1 MTNTE
6 MPVAVG
12 AYIFAGGFTLGVSK
26 HFRVIAHLEAS
37 KYGVQ
42 SAKANF
48 PGLAVHTQP
57 ATWPV
62 RELKNQNVKLLY
74 CNPPCALFSQAG
86 ATMRKGTDGWKTD
99 PRQKCWRECF
109 LAFEGIFPDVFVL
122 ESVVRA
128 YTAGREFVTQ
138 FTDWA
143 KAYGYA
149 VTHVFVDA
157 QNHGMAQRRKRYFL
171 VVHKINIDWT
181 PPVRSRITANE
192 ILSTITDPGYHTPI
206 QDPEHARLISELPV
220 KTPLRRLWERDNPE
234 ETWVRT
240 KQGVKGR
247 PRLFIHRVD
256 GNDVLGTIA
265 GDYFIHPTEDRFL
278 GMNELKALNGFPP
291 EYFLEGSPQYHA
303 SLLCRGVCPP
313 VAEWLAGNIRRAV
326 DRNEPAIAG
335 VETEVD
341 FR

>member
-1 MTNTE
+1 MTANE

-26 HFRVIAHLEAS
+26 HFRVIAHLES
-37 KYGVQ
+37 GRYGVQ

-48 PGLAVHTQP
+48 PDSAIHTNP
-57 ATWPV
+57 ATWPIRDLKRENV
-62 RELKNQNVKLLY
+62 RLRY

-86 ATMRKGTDGWKTD
+86 ATMRKGADGWKTD

-109 LAFEGIFPDVFVL
+109 LAFEGLFPDVFVL

-128 YTAGREFVTQ
+128 YTAGKEFVEQ

-171 VVHKINIDWT
+171 VVH
-181 PPVRSRITANE
+181 RIHVSFARPNQPRKTAGE
-192 ILSTITDPGYHTPI
+192 VLATVSDPGYMTPI
-206 QDPEHARLISELPV
+206 QDPEHARLIRELPI
-220 KTPLRRLWERDNPE
+220 KTPLRRLWERDHPE
-234 ETWVRT
+234 HTWEYT
-240 KQGVKGR
+240 QNGVKGR

-256 GNDVLGTIA
+256 ANDVLGTIA

-278 GMNELKALNGFPP
+278 GMNELKVLNGFPID
-291 EYFLEGSPQYHA
+291 YQLEGSPQYHA
-303 SLLCRGVCPP
+303 SLICRGVCPP
-313 VAEWLAGNIRRAV
+313 VAEWLAENIRYAIE
-326 DRNEPAIAG
+326 RNEPVTPG
-335 VETEVD
+335 TEQEVD
-341 FR
+341 YR